1 LLVRRTLGSAF
12 NVQTNAPYLID
23 QLCNKWCVQW
33 MAVIPC
39 VICYGCS
46 SGLHG
51 IEQGA
56 QQGKE
61 WSIAFAGGW
70 KVDETVEI
78 SRYGLT
84 CCLEHEVRKRGVAF
98 DGVHRHEQWGLF
110 RNRSVPDPEPH
121 QYDAQSFTMPQV
133 PS

>member
-1 LLVRRTLGSAF
+1 VT
-12 NVQTNAPYLID
+12 
-23 QLCNKWCVQW
+23 
-33 MAVIPC
+33 VIPC
-39 VICYGCS
+39 VIGYGRS
-46 SGLHG
+46 SGLYS

-56 QQGKE
+56 QQGKK

-84 CCLEHEVRKRGVAF
+84 CCLEHEVGKRCVAL
-98 DGVHRHEQWGLF
+98 DGVHRHGRRGLF

-133 PS
+133 AP